1 MYKYLKKVVRYDLL
15 SNTFLALSLVM
26 IVLSFFYR
34 NKNIYQY
41 EIIFISVLFYLTS
54 SVIHHYFDKSL
65 TFEILLEYILI
76 GALAFLIIFGIA
88 L

>member
-1 MYKYLKKVVRYDLL
+1 MYKYLKKAVRYDLL

-26 IVLSFFYR
+26 IVTSFFYR

-54 SVIHHYFDKSL
+54 SIIHHYFDKSL